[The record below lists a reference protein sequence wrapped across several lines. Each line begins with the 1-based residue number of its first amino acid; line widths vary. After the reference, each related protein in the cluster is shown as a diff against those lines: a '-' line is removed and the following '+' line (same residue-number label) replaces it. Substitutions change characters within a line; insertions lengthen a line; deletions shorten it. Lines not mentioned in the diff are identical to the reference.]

1 MYNTDITFFLHLMK
15 YKNSE
20 IVTND
25 KPSSLQVISTGKYR
39 FNELKRS
46 GALQHLASSR
56 ANTNVVTLSD
66 VRPVCL
72 FSQSALCV
80 LADDAKLPKK
90 IIQLI
95 NLCTSNLM

>member
-1 MYNTDITFFLHLMK
+1 MLPQEK
-15 YKNSE
+15 YFEKINVRRLNLCVKGMLSVV
-20 IVTND
+20 IIF
-25 KPSSLQVISTGKYR
+25 KQKCLQVISTGKYR

-56 ANTNVVTLSD
+56 ANTNVETLSD

-90 IIQLI
+90 SF
-95 NLCTSNLM
+95 N